1 MPDDYRAVEA
11 GKVADLLVL
20 DRNPLADISATRA
33 IRAVVVKGRPFDR
46 AALDA
51 MLSDV
56 ASRASRR
63 GGAPATQ

>member
-1 MPDDYRAVEA
+1 
-11 GKVADLLVL
+11 VL

-51 MLSDV
+51 LLTAV
-56 ASRASRR
+56 ASRARR
-63 GGAPATQ
+63 TGEGAAH